1 MFIPHPSK
9 DVTLQYYDN
18 IMKAVL
24 TKEEVGKAISH
35 LVGQGKRP
43 TLAALHA
50 ALDNRGSMTTL
61 VRLKA
66 EIDAATRSATDSPE
80 ALEVFRKVW
89 ALARDEERKEQDRQ
103 TAELRESIKALAAEN
118 ERLEGTAAAAEK
130 RASELEGAK
139 SQAEAALHQL
149 RTSADRDLT
158 LATSAMREAGI
169 EAAKA
174 LRELADERGAHATQV
189 TALRADLT
197 TAQLNAHEFELQ
209 LVRARALLEAQG
221 LAGEKSSQG
230 ES

>member
-1 MFIPHPSK
+1 
-9 DVTLQYYDN
+9 
-18 IMKAVL
+18 MKAVL

-103 TAELRESIKALAAEN
+103 MAELRESIKALAAEN
-118 ERLEGTAAAAEK
+118 ERLEEPPPPLKSGTVNWRGQSLK
-130 RASELEGAK
+130 PK
-139 SQAEAALHQL
+139 QHC
-149 RTSADRDLT
+149 TS
-158 LATSAMREAGI
+158 
-169 EAAKA
+169 
-174 LRELADERGAHATQV
+174 
-189 TALRADLT
+189 
-197 TAQLNAHEFELQ
+197 
-209 LVRARALLEAQG
+209 
-221 LAGEKSSQG
+221 
-230 ES
+230 